1 MLDSS
6 IQLEI
11 KSRAAVRRTGLH
23 PFQKKFNS
31 TIDDR
36 SNQVVI
42 VEAPVGSGKSQIA
55 RTLIQ
60 QQIGGV
66 DSGLGLSHFSDLAA
80 PLIARR
86 KVSSS
91 NSILNTRHLQAMIY
105 GFQKR
110 ESIGIALPKL
120 ADQPRR

>member
-1 MLDSS
+1 MVFGQSHDCGIRS
-6 IQLEI
+6 IGWFL
-11 KSRAAVRRTGLH
+11 
-23 PFQKKFNS
+23 
-31 TIDDR
+31 
-36 SNQVVI
+36 
-42 VEAPVGSGKSQIA
+42 
-55 RTLIQ
+55 
-60 QQIGGV
+60 V

-91 NSILNTRHLQAMIY
+91 NSILNTRHLQAMIQ